1 MEYMGVDPDLSAQ
14 SVSQFYRLFVTE
26 NFGAAN
32 MCVYEW
38 QLLGPNG
45 CLWDMRDISRDM
57 KDMGGR
63 PNTPADQQY
72 MQIFTDSL
80 NLNPSG
86 YGPGNCFD
94 DSLTPLPAGGVF
106 CTLSNWAVTDTPGVA
121 KPAADTRS
129 DVEIG
134 DMEEAGNWVAVN
146 FTVPVRHPA
155 RGVAGSAGPCC

>member
-1 MEYMGVDPDLSAQ
+1 MMEYMGVDPDLSAQ
-14 SVSQFYRLFVTE
+14 SVNQFYRLFATE

-32 MCVYEW
+32 MCIYEW

-63 PNTPADQQY
+63 PNTPLDQQY
-72 MQIFTDSL
+72 MQIYTDSL

-94 DSLTPLPAGGVF
+94 DSLTPLPAGGQF

-121 KPAADTRS
+121 KPAADTRL

-146 FTVPVRHPA
+146 FTVPVSLPCAPLPA
-155 RGVAGSAGPCC
+155 PPT